1 MARKTRVFTV
11 NDEKSRDNGRSYLIT
26 EMPADAAEWWAIRA
40 LQAIMTT
47 NAEIEFDTPFAQLA
61 QQSLA
66 AFAKIEPEKSRPLL
80 DEMFQCVRVKLPGS
94 NDSREMLANDIEE
107 VKTRVLLRRE
117 IFALYFDFFGD
128 GGA

>member
-40 LQAIMTT
+40 LQAILTT
-47 NAEIEFDTPFAQLA
+47 DAEIEFDTPFAQLA
-61 QQSLA
+61 RQGLA

-94 NDSREMLANDIEE
+94 NDSREMLGNDIEE

-117 IFALYFDFFGD
+117 IFALYFDFFES
-128 GGA
+128 GGE